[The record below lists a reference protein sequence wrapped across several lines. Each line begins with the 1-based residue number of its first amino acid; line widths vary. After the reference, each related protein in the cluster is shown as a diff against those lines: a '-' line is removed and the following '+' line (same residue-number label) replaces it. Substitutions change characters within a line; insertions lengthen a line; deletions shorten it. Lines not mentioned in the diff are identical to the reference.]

1 MASSH
6 DQLFQGMDWIYCI
19 ISKEISF
26 SERAKITFCVV
37 LPSLQ
42 VTTFKY

>member
-6 DQLFQGMDWIYCI
+6 NQLFQGMDGIYST
-19 ISKEISF
+19 ISEEISF
-26 SERAKITFCVV
+26 SERAKITFCVI
-37 LPSLQ
+37 LPSIE